1 METDFDSSIPRDMA
15 WGAVMRPVP
24 LPDINEMNKKTIM
37 TTMSSANSNNQ
48 AKDACFQGGSR
59 IPNTLPYPS
68 IISRANG
75 LLHAL

>member
-37 TTMSSANSNNQ
+37 TTTIIENKMSDFPFRVYAVKRMEPKENE
-48 AKDACFQGGSR
+48 
-59 IPNTLPYPS
+59 
-68 IISRANG
+68 
-75 LLHAL
+75 